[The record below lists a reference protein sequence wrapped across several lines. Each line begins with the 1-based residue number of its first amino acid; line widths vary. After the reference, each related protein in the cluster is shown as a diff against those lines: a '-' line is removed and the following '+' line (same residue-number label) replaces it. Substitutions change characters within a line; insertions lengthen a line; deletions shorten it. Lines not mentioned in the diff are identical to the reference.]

1 MRKEM
6 EITGCIEIPPEMT
19 LEEFTDTFIEW
30 IESKDWYFGG
40 GFREIIDGYYI
51 LPDGSKGKSVSDKD

>member
-19 LEEFTDTFIEW
+19 LDEFTDTFIEW
-30 IESKDWYFGG
+30 IESKGWYFGG

-51 LPDGSKGKSVSDKD
+51 LPDGSKEKSVSDKD

>member
-19 LEEFTDTFIEW
+19 LDEFTDTFIEW
-30 IESKDWYFGG
+30 IESKGWYFGG

>member
-19 LEEFTDTFIEW
+19 LDEFMDTFIEW
-30 IESKDWYFGG
+30 IESKGWYFGG

-51 LPDGSKGKSVSDKD
+51 SPDGSKEKSVSDKD

>member
-19 LEEFTDTFIEW
+19 LDEFMDTFIEW
-30 IESKDWYFGG
+30 IESKGWYFGG

>member
-19 LEEFTDTFIEW
+19 SDEFTDTFIEW
-30 IESKDWYFGG
+30 IESKGWYFGG